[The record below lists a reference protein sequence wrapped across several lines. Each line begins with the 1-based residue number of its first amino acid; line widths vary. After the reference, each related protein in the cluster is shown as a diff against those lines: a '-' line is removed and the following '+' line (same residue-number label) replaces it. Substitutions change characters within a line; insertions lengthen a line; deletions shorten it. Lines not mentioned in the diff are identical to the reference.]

1 MSAVAV
7 LVVMAP
13 VLAALVGLPAGRRS
27 RAAAVGAGVLGTALA
42 LGAALVEAAV
52 TWGGGSTTTG
62 ITLLG
67 EAVTGG
73 PLVSLDLRAD
83 ALAGLVAVAV
93 CLVAL
98 CVQVYSAAYLR
109 DDAHVPRKRE
119 VPPAPGAADGEAVG
133 DAAPE
138 PERYP
143 AYSATVSLFTAAML
157 LVVHADDVVLLL
169 IGWEVMGLCSYLL
182 VGHHGERPAARAAA
196 VKAFLVTRVG
206 DVGFLLGVVV
216 LLAEVG
222 TSSVS
227 DILTAAAGG
236 EIPTSVA
243 TLAALLLL
251 AGVVGKSAQFPLHS
265 WLPDAMEGPTP
276 VSALIH
282 AATMVAAG
290 VFVLARLHPLFLAAP
305 AALVVAA
312 LIAAVTT
319 LGAALAALAQDDLK
333 RLLAWSTI
341 SQVALMLCA
350 LAVAGEGGRDA
361 GLLHLLAHAAFKAL
375 LFLVAGGVTYL
386 AGETLLARLGGLRRR
401 SPMLVVLLGL
411 GLAALAG
418 LPPVSGFFSKEA
430 VVTSIEDAALHDG
443 GAVGRGVAWV
453 VLVAVLVTTFVT
465 AAYAARAFAML
476 VLAPGPDDGSDVG
489 GPARLPRRMSVPLVA
504 LAVPTVA
511 LGLLLAAPPAA
522 VSEARVGLSAALL
535 GTLLAGAGAAIGVL
549 PALAGRPEKR
559 FDVAATLLSPTQS
572 AFLRD
577 GYRWDDVIRGV
588 VVRPVRRLAR
598 VVATGDEDVVDAYVR
613 GAATGSTWAGAGL
626 RRLQT
631 GVVTSYLGW
640 VLAGAVLLGLAGVT
654 LG

>member
-1 MSAVAV
+1 MTAVVLAV
-7 LVVMAP
+7 VLAP
-13 VLAALVGLPAGRRS
+13 ALAALVGLPIGRGS
-27 RAAAVGAGVLGTALA
+27 RAAAVACGVAGAAVALV
-42 LGAALVEAAV
+42 AALVEAGA
-52 TWGGGSTTTG
+52 TWGGGSATTG
-62 ITLLG
+62 VTLLG
-67 EAVTGG
+67 EALTGG
-73 PLVSLDLRAD
+73 PVISLDLRAD
-83 ALAGLVAVAV
+83 ALAGVVAVAV
-93 CLVAL
+93 CFVAL

-109 DDAHVPRKRE
+109 HEAHDAVATG
-119 VPPAPGAADGEAVG
+119 VPGADTVA

-143 AYSATVSLFTAAML
+143 AYAASVSLFTAAML

-182 VGHHGERPAARAAA
+182 VGHHSERPAARAAA

-216 LLAEVG
+216 LLAEAG
-222 TSSVS
+222 TSSVGQ
-227 DILTAAAGG
+227 ILTAAANG

-251 AGVVGKSAQFPLHS
+251 AGIVGKSAQFPLHS

-341 SQVALMLCA
+341 SQVGLMLCA

-361 GLLHLLAHAAFKAL
+361 GLLHLLSHAAFKAL
-375 LFLVAGGVTYL
+375 LFLAAGAITYL
-386 AGETLLARLGGLRRR
+386 AGETLLARLGGLGRR
-401 SPMLVVLLGL
+401 SPMLVVGLGI

-418 LPPVSGFFSKEA
+418 IPPVSGFFSKEA
-430 VVTSIEDAALHDG
+430 VVTSIEEAALHGG
-443 GAVGRGVAWV
+443 GAVGMPVAWV
-453 VLVAVLVTTFVT
+453 VLVAVLLTTFVT

-476 VLAPGPDDGSDVG
+476 VLAPGPDDRRESEPGK
-489 GPARLPRRMSVPLVA
+489 LPRRMSVPLVA
-504 LAVPTVA
+504 LAVPTVG

-522 VSEARVGLSAALL
+522 VAGAGVSVSAALL
-535 GTLLAGAGAAIGVL
+535 GTMLALAGAAIGLL
-549 PALAGRPEKR
+549 PALAGRPAPR
-559 FDVAATLLSPTQS
+559 FDVAEALLTPAQA

-577 GYRWDDVIRGV
+577 GYRWDDVVGAV
-588 VVRPVRRLAR
+588 VVRPVRRLAA
-598 VVATGDEDVVDAYVR
+598 VVAAGDRDVVDAYVR
-613 GAATGSTWAGAGL
+613 GAATGSTWAGTAL

-640 VLAGAVLLGLAGVT
+640 VLAGAVVLGLVSLT
-654 LG
+654 

>member
-1 MSAVAV
+1 MTIVALAV
-7 LVVMAP
+7 
-13 VLAALVGLPAGRRS
+13 VLAPALAAVVGLPAGRRS
-27 RAAAVGAGVLGTALA
+27 RAAAVAVGVAGAAVALV
-42 LGAALVEAAV
+42 AALVEAAA
-52 TWGGGSTTTG
+52 TWGGGSATTG
-62 ITLLG
+62 VTLLG
-67 EAVTGG
+67 EALTGG
-73 PLVSLDLRAD
+73 PVVSLDLRAD
-83 ALAGLVAVAV
+83 SLAGPVAVAV
-93 CLVAL
+93 CFVAL

-109 DDAHVPRKRE
+109 HEAHDPVAAGGDAV
-119 VPPAPGAADGEAVG
+119 A

-143 AYSATVSLFTAAML
+143 AYAASVSLFTAAML

-169 IGWEVMGLCSYLL
+169 IGWEVMGICSYLL
-182 VGHHGERPAARAAA
+182 VGHHSERPAARAAA

-216 LLAEVG
+216 LLAETG
-222 TSSVS
+222 TSSIS
-227 DILTAAAGG
+227 DILAAATGG

-251 AGVVGKSAQFPLHS
+251 AGIVGKSAQFPLHS

-290 VFVLARLHPLFLAAP
+290 VFVLARLHPLYLAAP

-375 LFLVAGGVTYL
+375 LFLVAGAIAYL
-386 AGETLLARLGGLRRR
+386 AGETLLARLGGLGRR
-401 SPMLVVLLGL
+401 SPVLVVLLGL

-418 LPPVSGFFSKEA
+418 VPPVSGFFSKEA
-430 VVTSIEDAALHDG
+430 VVTSIEEAALHGG
-443 GAVGRGVAWV
+443 GAVGAGVAWV
-453 VLVAVLVTTFVT
+453 VLFAALVTTFVT
-465 AAYAARAFAML
+465 AIYAARAFAML
-476 VLAPGPDDGSDVG
+476 VLAPGPDDAAPGD
-489 GPARLPRRMSVPLVA
+489 LPRRMSVPLVA
-504 LAVPTVA
+504 LAAPTVG
-511 LGLLLAAPPAA
+511 LGVLLAAPPAA
-522 VSEARVGLSAALL
+522 VAEARVGLSAALV
-535 GTLLAGAGAAIGVL
+535 GSLLALAGAAIGLL
-549 PALAGRPEKR
+549 PALAGRPAPS
-559 FDVAATLLSPTQS
+559 FDVAQALLSPTQA

-577 GYRWDDVIRGV
+577 GYRWDDVIGAV

-598 VVATGDEDVVDAYVR
+598 VVGTGDHDVVDAYVR
-613 GAATGSTWAGAGL
+613 GAATGSTWAGSAL

-640 VLAGAVLLGLAGVT
+640 VLAGAVVLGVVSLT
-654 LG
+654 